1 VTGASAI
8 ALRAQRPRDSRQHI
22 PPISCRILCEYLT
35 IRRQDAR
42 QMAVAIVL
50 LRALADR
57 SVQTC

>member
-1 VTGASAI
+1 VAGASAI

-22 PPISCRILCEYLT
+22 SPASHRILSEYRI
-35 IRRQDAR
+35 IRGQDAR

-50 LRALADR
+50 LRAFADR